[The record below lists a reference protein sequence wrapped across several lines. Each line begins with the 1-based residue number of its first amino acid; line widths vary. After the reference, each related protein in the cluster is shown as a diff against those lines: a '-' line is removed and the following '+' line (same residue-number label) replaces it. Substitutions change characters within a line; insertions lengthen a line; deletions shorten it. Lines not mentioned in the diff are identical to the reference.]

1 MYLCEV
7 VSPSRRGLAAAMYS
21 VLHSIGF
28 CLVLVLGAVL
38 HWRLAMAVPTFLA
51 LPTLAGIY
59 QLRESPSW
67 LHRKGKV
74 REAEQ
79 AAAFYR
85 LPQPKTPTIAEV
97 PDSGAV
103 QEPGLVG
110 KLKTVLRTLSLQGS
124 SFWQNFAFLSLLFLL
139 LGWCGFSILSFYA
152 VEVFQLSGSP
162 ISAAHTSWVTRSVH
176 SLR

>member
-1 MYLCEV
+1 
-7 VSPSRRGLAAAMYS
+7 MYS

-38 HWRLAMAVPTFLA
+38 HWRLAMAVPAFLA

-85 LPQPKTPTIAEV
+85 LPLTSLTEGSSTAEASTRMGPVERLRKT
-97 PDSGAV
+97 S
-103 QEPGLVG
+103 
-110 KLKTVLRTLSLQGS
+110 RTLAMQGGH
-124 SFWQNFAFLSLLFLL
+124 FWPDFAFLSLLFLL
-139 LGWCGFSILSFYA
+139 LGWSGFSILSFYTT
-152 VEVFQLSGSP
+152 EIFQRSGSP
-162 ISAAHTSWVTRSVH
+162 LSASHTAWITR
-176 SLR
+176 

>member
-1 MYLCEV
+1 MSSSSQVYLCEV

-38 HWRLAMAVPTFLA
+38 HWRLAMAVPALLA

-67 LHRKGKV
+67 LNRKGKV

-85 LPQPKTPTIAEV
+85 LPQPKR
-97 PDSGAV
+97 
-103 QEPGLVG
+103 L
-110 KLKTVLRTLSLQGS
+110 LQ
-124 SFWQNFAFLSLLFLL
+124 
-139 LGWCGFSILSFYA
+139 
-152 VEVFQLSGSP
+152 
-162 ISAAHTSWVTRSVH
+162 
-176 SLR
+176 